1 MSVVKEVI
9 QTIDFWSPPLK
20 THRYKM
26 SSVRKKVF
34 ISSGQGSGLLM
45 DELQRRDKLASG
57 VLSEQKPQ
65 YEDGF
70 ASDMF
75 EQRPDSYED
84 GSELQDENK
93 AMAPKRRFRV
103 MKRIEEIVYDD
114 TAVRQGELEDEAYDV
129 LNADGFY
136 DEILPV
142 DYDEDISMGSSV
154 PIKEIAI
161 YAGVLALLLG
171 GGAWV
176 IMNFV
181 F

>member
-9 QTIDFWSPPLK
+9 QTIDFWSPPLRK
-20 THRYKM
+20 HRYKM

-57 VLSEQKPQ
+57 LLSEQKPQ
-65 YEDGF
+65 YEENF

-75 EQRPDSYED
+75 EQRSDSYED
-84 GSELQDENK
+84 VSEQPEEK
-93 AMAPKRRFRV
+93 KERAPKRRFRV

-129 LNADGFY
+129 LNDDGFY

-142 DYDEDISMGSSV
+142 DYDEDIAMGSSV

-161 YAGVLALLLG
+161 YSGILALLLG

-176 IMNFV
+176 VMNFV